1 MRPLG
6 KTYLI
11 KIEDQKDEILEG
23 GIILPSENKN
33 KLIHYHGQI
42 QEIGLGF
49 DKTHDNIVK
58 KNDYVIFDWKQKN
71 GKVKVILGDEL
82 YYIVEE
88 SLILAKDE
96 KND

>member
-1 MRPLG
+1 MRSLG

-11 KIEDQKDEILEG
+11 KIEDQKEEVLEG
-23 GIILPSENKN
+23 GILLPAENKN
-33 KLIHYHGQI
+33 KLVHYKGQI

-49 DKTHDNIVK
+49 NGDNIVNK
-58 KNDYVIFDWKQKN
+58 GDYVIFDWKQKQ
-71 GKVKVILGDEL
+71 GKVKVILGQEL

-88 SLILAKDE
+88 SLILAKEE